1 MATKVTLAAPP
12 TVPVR
17 RGPVTQIGV
26 IMLPSYNCL
35 ATSALLDPLRA
46 ANYVAGQQLYAWD
59 FISLAGESLIASNGL
74 ATSNARRLTDVKPV
88 FDYVFVS
95 SSWTPERHCTGPLKK
110 WLHACDRA
118 GAVLGGIDTGA
129 VLLAAAHL
137 LEGYTAT
144 VHYEHLAAFREEFP
158 KVSASEALYVI
169 DRKRWTC
176 CGGLAATDLALEMI
190 RARHGTD
197 LANAAARYIFH
208 DRLRPANEPQR
219 PTGRE
224 PIGNPVPKILRR
236 AIKIMEK
243 NLEEPLALS
252 KIAATLD
259 VSQRQLERIF
269 ATYAGVSPVRYY
281 LDARLD
287 RARSL
292 ATQTDM
298 TVLEIAIACGF
309 RPTHFAKAYRTRFG
323 LTPSKDRIAGRIP
336 FHFRDFPVHA
346 ARRSDP
352 AIPSDR
358 G

>member
-1 MATKVTLAAPP
+1 MTTKVTSTTTP

-17 RGPVTQIGV
+17 KGPVTRIGV
-26 IMLPSYNCL
+26 ILLPSYNCL

-46 ANYVAGQQLYAWD
+46 ANYVAGQPLYTWD
-59 FISLAGESLIASNGL
+59 FVSPSAENLLASNGL
-74 ATSNARRLTDVKPV
+74 AISNARRLTDVKPI
-88 FDYVFVS
+88 FDFVFVS
-95 SSWTPERHCTGPLKK
+95 SSWTPEKHCTGPLKK
-110 WLHACDRA
+110 WLHACNRA

-158 KVSASEALYVI
+158 KISASEALYVI

-176 CGGLAATDLALEMI
+176 CGGLAASDLALEMI

-219 PTGRE
+219 PSGRE
-224 PIGNPVPKILRR
+224 PIGNPIPKILLR

-243 NLEEPLALS
+243 NLEEPLGLCE
-252 KIAATLD
+252 IASTLD

-269 ATYAGVSPVRYY
+269 STYTGVSPIRYY

-298 TVLEIAIACGF
+298 TVLEIAVACGF

-346 ARRSDP
+346 ARRGDVVGP
-352 AIPSDR
+352 LDR